1 MKLIPESISVYVWAG
16 IGGGAF
22 VVVILVFWC
31 IYRSVKKALKKG
43 MSVRE
48 SATLRMER
56 NSTHLAD
63 VVLQQPQRSPT
74 WSGKDKSWSGLG
86 KDMKEATIV
95 PLGLRGRGISV
106 PAEEQSKHTRQERMV
121 FADSPVPALTSC

>member
-1 MKLIPESISVYVWAG
+1 MKLIPESISVYVWAA
-16 IGGGAF
+16 IGGGAI

-56 NSTHLAD
+56 NSTHLAE
-63 VVLQQPQRSPT
+63 VALQQPQRSPT
-74 WSGKDKSWSGLG
+74 WYGKDKSWSGLG
-86 KDMKEATIV
+86 KDYYCASRASWEGHKRASGGAVQAHEA
-95 PLGLRGRGISV
+95 RAHGIRRLARPSSHQLL
-106 PAEEQSKHTRQERMV
+106 E
-121 FADSPVPALTSC
+121 